1 MSVFIHHIAT
11 AVPSTCYPQSYA
23 RDRMKEQMKSR
34 KAKHLVN
41 FIYNQSAVDQRYS
54 AIDSFGGND
63 PDSLFQE
70 GEDGCW
76 IEPTTAQRNQVYC
89 LKAKNLAADVVQQL
103 LDNADE
109 FDPKQI
115 THMVTVSCTGFFNP
129 GIDYHLIRL
138 LGLNPSV
145 QRYHLGFMGCYA
157 AFPAIRMA
165 DQFCTADPDAVVL
178 VLCLELCSLHL
189 QLDETKPEGLVA
201 SSLFGDG
208 AAAALISARKPRQ
221 DTGHYEIIRH
231 ASAIVPAGEQDMAWE
246 IGDHGFN
253 IVLSSYVPKILG
265 ANIGGLVQELLQEVG
280 LDFHEL
286 AAWAVH
292 PGGKTILDKVGE
304 SLGLDPARL
313 QVSRDIQRE
322 FGNMSSATILF
333 VLKRM
338 LDHGSPANQGPTC
351 AMAFGPGLTVEM
363 SILELVAPTLDPVRP
378 QGSDLKSSAILE
390 MPQDLSCL
398 VPVK

>member
-1 MSVFIHHIAT
+1 
-11 AVPSTCYPQSYA
+11 
-23 RDRMKEQMKSR
+23 MKEQMKSR

-103 LDNADE
+103 LDKAEE

-313 QVSRDIQRE
+313 QVSRDILRE

-338 LDHGSPANQGPTC
+338 LDHG
-351 AMAFGPGLTVEM
+351 
-363 SILELVAPTLDPVRP
+363 
-378 QGSDLKSSAILE
+378 
-390 MPQDLSCL
+390 
-398 VPVK
+398 